1 MPFFVHFVPKSVQKC
16 DRTSHARKR
25 AARTHAHGTNISGW
39 TSHAHAHDY
48 ISFRYVAEALF
59 QVLYYM
65 KQIMPRK
72 IFVHCIGHSLGAQ
85 ICGFT
90 GKLIRKKLRKEKEGG
105 HTQTFDS
112 VLDRISG
119 LDPAGP
125 MFFNDNPEYKYP
137 DKIEPGGRLAHTDAQ
152 VVRIL

>member
-1 MPFFVHFVPKSVQKC
+1 MPK
-16 DRTSHARKR
+16 
-25 AARTHAHGTNISGW
+25 
-39 TSHAHAHDY
+39 
-48 ISFRYVAEALF
+48 
-59 QVLYYM
+59 
-65 KQIMPRK
+65 K
-72 IFVHCIGHSLGAQ
+72 IFVHCIGHSLGAH

-105 HTQTFDS
+105 HMQTFDS

-152 VVRIL
+152 VVKEFREFDVFRPLCLSLLAWSIGS

>member
-1 MPFFVHFVPKSVQKC
+1 M
-16 DRTSHARKR
+16 
-25 AARTHAHGTNISGW
+25 
-39 TSHAHAHDY
+39 
-48 ISFRYVAEALF
+48 AEALF

-65 KQIMPRK
+65 KQIMPKK
-72 IFVHCIGHSLGAQ
+72 IFVHCIGHSLGAH

-105 HTQTFDS
+105 HMQTFDS

-152 VVRIL
+152 VVKESYESAFFGHCLLAFYSVSHIITYT

>member
-1 MPFFVHFVPKSVQKC
+1 MNTYLNVYY
-16 DRTSHARKR
+16 
-25 AARTHAHGTNISGW
+25 N
-39 TSHAHAHDY
+39 

-65 KQIMPRK
+65 KQIMPKK
-72 IFVHCIGHSLGAQ
+72 IFVHCIGHSLGAH

-105 HTQTFDS
+105 HMQTFDS

-152 VVRIL
+152 VVKEFYESAFFGHFSLSS